1 VEREKSGCLTLRSG
15 LAVLI
20 ATCPLP
26 TTPGFQATSAKNT
39 LDQTMGADGRPAR
52 IQGVGDKTYMS
63 WRRKGLWVQICYV
76 FGCLEH

>member
-1 VEREKSGCLTLRSG
+1 MLRSG

-20 ATCPLP
+20 ATCLLP

-39 LDQTMGADGRPAR
+39 LDRTMGADGTPAR

-63 WRRKGLWVQICYV
+63 WRRGLWVQIYYE